1 MSYLDLTIKE
11 INKALKEGKTTPEYL
26 YNEALERAKRYQDD
40 YNSFVTILD
49 NYDVNQKYDYNS
61 MLAGIP
67 VAIKDNFSTKGVLTT
82 ASSNILNNYV
92 PVFDAT
98 VVEKLKSVGCNI
110 IGKTVLDELAMGGT
124 GTTGH
129 TGYVYNPYDR
139 TRQAGG
145 SSAGSA
151 TAVALGIVPFAIG
164 SDTGDS
170 VRKPASL
177 CGIVGFKP
185 SWGRISRFGLF
196 PFAPSLDHVAYFTR
210 SVEDSAIVLETLA
223 GEDVKDN
230 TCSDKMVESYSTN
243 LTKNVTAKKVA
254 VIKEVIDSIKDPTVL
269 DCFNKCIELYKKNGV
284 TVDYVSMDENLLK
297 AIYPTYMVISCCEA
311 TSNNANLDG
320 IKFGNRVE
328 GKDTDALMT
337 NTRTNGFSTLIKRR
351 FVIGSYSLAKAHQED
366 TFIRAQKIR
375 RLIVNKVNEILS
387 TYDAIVL
394 PAAGDVAS
402 KFDAASDKISNNYL
416 IAENHLAIANFAGL
430 PSITIPMG
438 KKDGL
443 PLGINITGRL
453 FDEQNTLNLAYA
465 LECELGFKNMMA
477 GGNK

>member
-26 YNEALERAKRYQDD
+26 YNEAIERAKKYQND
-40 YNSFVTILD
+40 YNAFVTILD
-49 NYDVNQKYDYNS
+49 NYDVNQKYDYS
-61 MLAGIP
+61 SPLAGIP
-67 VAIKDNFSTKGVLTT
+67 VAVKDNFSTKGVLTT

-92 PVFDAT
+92 PVFDAA
-98 VVEKLKSVGCNI
+98 VIEKLKSAGCNI

-129 TGYVYNPYDR
+129 TGVVYNPYDR
-139 TRQAGG
+139 TRQSGG

-151 TAVALGIVPFAIG
+151 VAVALGIVPFALG

-210 SVEDSAIVLETLA
+210 SVEDCALILDVLA
-223 GEDVKDN
+223 GEDERDS
-230 TCSDKMVESYSTN
+230 TCSYKPVENYSAS
-243 LTKNVTAKKVA
+243 LTKDVKGKKVA
-254 VIKEVIDSIKDPTVL
+254 VIKEVIDSIKDKTVL
-269 DCFNKCIELYKKNGV
+269 ENFKKCVDAYRNMGV
-284 TVDYVSMDENLLK
+284 MVEHVSMDENLLK
-297 AIYPTYMVISCCEA
+297 AIYPAYMVISCCEA

-320 IKFGNRVE
+320 IKFGNRMD
-328 GKDTDALMT
+328 GKNIDELMT

-351 FVIGSYSLAKAHQED
+351 FVIGSYSLAKAHQDD
-366 TFIRAQKIR
+366 TFIRAQKVR
-375 RLIVNKVNEILS
+375 RLIVNKVNDILKE
-387 TYDAIVL
+387 YDAILL
-394 PAAGDVAS
+394 PASGDVAQ
-402 KFDAASDKISNNYL
+402 KFDATSDKISSNYL

-443 PLGINITGRL
+443 PLGVNVTGRL

-465 LECELGFKNMMA
+465 LESELGYKNMMA